1 MLVGSQ
7 KSTDK
12 RGLLDISHSALKTLK
27 SSINHILKRMGNFW
41 PKSKDNEIKLP
52 KEFKDE
58 NYRPIENLPNEIMVE
73 IFSYLDGNEE
83 VKISLVNKRW
93 FQVVNNEIEN
103 LSIKWPQQQNQDV
116 QNLINRFPKLKN
128 IELATM
134 ITDACMMYTL
144 PVDFFE
150 FTGTLEF
157 DIDPYLI
164 PTKSEPSTYITRI
177 KINPL
182 NPAEEIWDFV
192 YNKNQ
197 IINFEIDMLR
207 PTLGYVYL
215 PKHVDSVVEEIL
227 SLDNVSKIRYSQT
240 DDYLSQRASGHLF
253 QGPPNYQQEKL
264 KFVKIV
270 QSILSRPY
278 LKQIEFNVAFHYY
291 MEIEKMFP
299 KNFHVEEITLRSNN
313 LSLQVWKNI
322 FDALPNIRKFK
333 VVILF
338 NDVNKLDVILK
349 GLSNFK
355 KLKFLHVTICNHDH
369 YKKFNKTEIRDC
381 FYIIRDNFPMKT
393 EVVIAENDSTKNLIE
408 KEEGKEPKI
417 VIGHSLFSRY
427 FS

>member
-1 MLVGSQ
+1 
-7 KSTDK
+7 
-12 RGLLDISHSALKTLK
+12 
-27 SSINHILKRMGNFW
+27 MGNFW
-41 PKSKDNEIKLP
+41 PKSKNNENKLL

-58 NYRPIENLPNEIMVE
+58 NNRPIENLPNEIMVE

-83 VKISLVNKRW
+83 VKVSLVNKRW
-93 FQVVNNEIEN
+93 FQVVNNEIKN

-134 ITDACMMYTL
+134 ITDACMMYFL
-144 PVDFFE
+144 PVDFFD

-182 NPAEEIWDFV
+182 NPAKEIWDFV
-192 YNKNQ
+192 YDKNQ
-197 IINFEIDMLR
+197 IINFGIDMLR
-207 PTLGYVYL
+207 PTGN
-215 PKHVDSVVEEIL
+215 VDSVVKEIL
-227 SLDNVSKIRYSQT
+227 SLDNVSKIRYSQI
-240 DDYLSQRASGHLF
+240 DYLSQTVRAL
-253 QGPPNYQQEKL
+253 NYQQEKL
-264 KFVKIV
+264 NFVKIV
-270 QSILSRPY
+270 RSILSRPY
-278 LKQIEFNVAFHYY
+278 LKQIEFNVAFDFNLD
-291 MEIEKMFP
+291 IEKKIP
-299 KNFHVEEITLRSNN
+299 KNFNVEEITLQSAN
-313 LSLQVWKNI
+313 LSLKVWKNI

-338 NDVNKLDVILK
+338 EDTTSLDVILK

-355 KLKFLHVTICNHDH
+355 KLKFLHVTICNCDH

-381 FYIIRDNFPMKT
+381 FHIIRDNFPMKT
-393 EVVIAENDSTKNLIE
+393 EVVIADKDSTNLIE
-408 KEEGKEPKI
+408 KEEGREPKI

-427 FS
+427 LS

>member
-1 MLVGSQ
+1 
-7 KSTDK
+7 
-12 RGLLDISHSALKTLK
+12 
-27 SSINHILKRMGNFW
+27 MGNFW
-41 PKSKDNEIKLP
+41 PKSEDNEIKLL
-52 KEFKDE
+52 KKFKDE
-58 NYRPIENLPNEIMVE
+58 NNCPIENLPNEIMVE
-73 IFSYLDGNEE
+73 IFSYLDKNEE
-83 VKISLVNKRW
+83 VKVSLVNKRW
-93 FQVVNNEIEN
+93 FHVVNNEIEN
-103 LSIKWPQQQNQDV
+103 LSIKWPQQKNQDV
-116 QNLINRFPKLKN
+116 QNLINRFPKLKY

-134 ITDACMMYTL
+134 ITDACMMSFL

-164 PTKSEPSTYITRI
+164 PTKSEPSTSITRI

-182 NPAEEIWDFV
+182 NPAEEILGFV

-197 IINFEIDMLR
+197 IINFEIEMIR
-207 PTLGYVYL
+207 PTFNGYVYL

-240 DDYLSQRASGHLF
+240 DDYPSQRASEHLF
-253 QGPPNYQQEKL
+253 QGPSNYQQEKL

-291 MEIEKMFP
+291 MEIEEMFP

-338 NDVNKLDVILK
+338 NTFYKLDVILK
-349 GLSNFK
+349 DLSNFK
-355 KLKFLHVTICNHDH
+355 KLKFLHVSICIHNHH
-369 YKKFNKTEIRDC
+369 KKFSKTEIRDC

-393 EVVIAENDSTKNLIE
+393 EVVIAENDSKKNLIE